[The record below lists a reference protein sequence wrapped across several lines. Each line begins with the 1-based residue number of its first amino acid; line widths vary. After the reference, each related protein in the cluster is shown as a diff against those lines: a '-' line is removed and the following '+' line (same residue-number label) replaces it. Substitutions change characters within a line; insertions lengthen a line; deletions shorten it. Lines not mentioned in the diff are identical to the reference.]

1 MLLLRTVEQRNSIKK
16 NILFL
21 RVLFTNNGGWKTR
34 NYDFLMA
41 VMLAW
46 TLLSTDIHREQKE
59 YLYMILYYIFSND
72 L

>member
-1 MLLLRTVEQRNSIKK
+1 
-16 NILFL
+16 
-21 RVLFTNNGGWKTR
+21 
-34 NYDFLMA
+34 
-41 VMLAW
+41 MLAW

>member
-1 MLLLRTVEQRNSIKK
+1 MLKYGL
-16 NILFL
+16 
-21 RVLFTNNGGWKTR
+21 KTTL
-34 NYDFLMA
+34 DFLMV

-46 TLLSTDIHREQKE
+46 TLLSTDIHQEQKE